1 MVAAL
6 NLRKKGGLGTDL
18 AVNGERRQWPLL
30 FSLNKLAN
38 WVNLLNFFFFFGV
51 SLFRVIDHLLIEVRF
66 VYVCGKLLFV
76 WDHQCFILIYPN
88 FSQSNYV
95 FAS

>member
-38 WVNLLNFFFFFGV
+38 WVNLLNFFFFLV
-51 SLFRVIDHLLIEVRF
+51 L
-66 VYVCGKLLFV
+66 VCFEL
-76 WDHQCFILIYPN
+76 
-88 FSQSNYV
+88 
-95 FAS
+95 